1 MNGIRHPFT
10 RALYELDGDGAIR
23 VTLDGGSG
31 RFTSEGRWISGEL
44 READPQLC
52 GWVGGPR
59 IGSNRTTAPSDGSAK
74 RARQGTE

>member
-10 RALYELDGDGAIR
+10 HALYELDADGAIR
-23 VTLDGGSG
+23 VTLDGRAGL
-31 RFTSEGRWISGEL
+31 FTVEGRWISGEL

-59 IGSNRTTAPSDGSAK
+59 LQSA
-74 RARQGTE
+74 RATSAAAGNGAT